1 MVPVSY
7 FVFPLILLLLYN
19 KTYASLFYPFVLV
32 TTVIG
37 VALLLC
43 LIFFPKFSDI
53 FYKLFPNAMTANIK
67 SHNLKF
73 IVYISLI
80 VLKIFIDIIWPKN
93 LSLQAVFISIC
104 YFIFYIFIYGLYIII
119 KLYHSSKTA

>member
-7 FVFPLILLLLYN
+7 FVFPLILLLFYN

-37 VALLLC
+37 ITLLLC

-53 FYKLFPNAMTANIK
+53 FYKLFPNTMTANIK

-104 YFIFYIFIYGLYIII
+104 YFIFYMFIYGLYIII